1 MLHHV
6 TYICHITAK
15 DVIKETDQ
23 KDSVDPEKT
32 KENEC
37 PLCQEK
43 FGTRQALEDHAI
55 SSHMTNPEVL
65 VRLRSQSAKVR
76 KMYDLLTE
84 EQKRYI
90 DQEND
95 VSSHPSADGLGTF
108 SN

>member
-1 MLHHV
+1 M

-15 DVIKETDQ
+15 DVIEGTDRR
-23 KDSVDPEKT
+23 DYVYPEKA

-43 FGTRQALEDHAI
+43 FRQALEDHAI

-65 VRLRSQSAKVR
+65 VRPMM

-84 EQKRYI
+84 EQKRDI

>member
-1 MLHHV
+1 M

-15 DVIKETDQ
+15 DVIKGTDR
-23 KDSVDPEKT
+23 KDYVDPEKT
-32 KENEC
+32 KENQC

-43 FGTRQALEDHAI
+43 FRQALEDHAI

-65 VRLRSQSAKVR
+65 VRPMM

-84 EQKRYI
+84 EQKRDI

>member
-1 MLHHV
+1 M
-6 TYICHITAK
+6 TYISHITAK
-15 DVIKETDQ
+15 DVKGLDREDHA
-23 KDSVDPEKT
+23 DPEKT

-43 FGTRQALEDHAI
+43 FQQALDDHAI
-55 SSHMTNPEVL
+55 SSHMTNSEAL
-65 VRLRSQSAKVR
+65 VRLKSMM

-90 DQEND
+90 DQKNA
-95 VSSHPSADGLGTF
+95 VSSHPSADGLGTC

>member
-1 MLHHV
+1 MN
-6 TYICHITAK
+6 YISHITAK
-15 DVIKETDQ
+15 DVIKETDR
-23 KDSVDPEKT
+23 KDYLDPEKT
-32 KENEC
+32 NENEC

-55 SSHMTNPEVL
+55 SSHMTSPEVL

>member
-1 MLHHV
+1 M

-15 DVIKETDQ
+15 DVIKETDR
-23 KDSVDPEKT
+23 KDYVDPEKT
-32 KENEC
+32 RENEC
-37 PLCQEK
+37 PLCEEK
-43 FGTRQALEDHAI
+43 FGTRKALQKALEDHAI

-65 VRLRSQSAKVR
+65 VRSMM

-90 DQEND
+90 DQENE
-95 VSSHPSADGLGTF
+95 VSSHPSADGLGTY

>member
-1 MLHHV
+1 M

-23 KDSVDPEKT
+23 KDSVDPENT

-43 FGTRQALEDHAI
+43 FRKALEDHAI

-65 VRLRSQSAKVR
+65 VRLKSTM

-90 DQEND
+90 DQENED
-95 VSSHPSADGLGTF
+95 SSHPSADGLGTC
-108 SN
+108 SNWLYA

>member
-1 MLHHV
+1 M
-6 TYICHITAK
+6 TYISHITAK
-15 DVIKETDQ
+15 DVKELDR
-23 KDSVDPEKT
+23 KDHADPEKT

-43 FGTRQALEDHAI
+43 FRKALEDHAI

-65 VRLRSQSAKVR
+65 VRSMMT
-76 KMYDLLTE
+76 MYDLLTE

-90 DQEND
+90 DQQND
-95 VSSHPSADGLGTF
+95 VSSHPSADGLGTC